1 MKLIFGIISAAL
13 SFSITEKADD
23 KEVFEDLIQPRGD
36 CCKCLLVLHTDKWT
50 DCQIICNA
58 LNNCAAWTWK
68 SDKTCLTYTS
78 HTAFFVDSSAYGGIK
93 GDFVMPG
100 YQATGN
106 YMMQCWL
113 RSLNYNKILYPNS
126 RISILWGPW
135 ISDDNIR
142 WLMIRSHN
150 LYELIVWILG

>member
-36 CCKCLLVLHTDKWT
+36 CHGCKCVLVLHTDKWT

-68 SDKTCLTYTS
+68 SDKTCWAYTR
-78 HTAFFVDSSAYGGIK
+78 HTGFTVNSSAYGGIK

-106 YMMQCWL
+106 TMMHC
-113 RSLNYNKILYPNS
+113 
-126 RISILWGPW
+126 
-135 ISDDNIR
+135 
-142 WLMIRSHN
+142 
-150 LYELIVWILG
+150 

>member
-1 MKLIFGIISAAL
+1 MKLIFGIISAAF
-13 SFSITEKADD
+13 SFSKTEKAED
-23 KEVFEDLIQPRGD
+23 KEVFEDLIRPRGD
-36 CCKCLLVLHTDKWT
+36 CCKCLLILHTDKWT

-68 SDKTCLTYTS
+68 NDKTCWAYTS

-106 YMMQCWL
+106 YMMQC
-113 RSLNYNKILYPNS
+113 
-126 RISILWGPW
+126 
-135 ISDDNIR
+135 
-142 WLMIRSHN
+142 
-150 LYELIVWILG
+150 